1 MKLQIGILLLQ
12 VIYIIQSRELRN
24 CNTTNSICNKNLQ
37 FPHRTN
43 VTDASAVLN
52 HLLKCP
58 LELPCKI
65 NQTKDLKKCDNTNGN
80 CNGKQQFLKTIVYKK
95 IRPVIDQRQKCAP
108 GLPCNANETKKVN
121 NCNAVDGNCNGL
133 YPIHKGEN
141 EVHLN
146 KCNSCNVRNVIK
158 FCTEKIFRTRMCL
171 TGLQEKDRNKYIF
184 ISRSINCKRYD
195 KCISQYLRKGYRQKQ
210 YRCPF
215 RYDLKTPGNCCSQQV
230 CNSTSQRSNIEAL
243 TSNFEIFNI
252 STETSQTVEVSIAV
266 SSTQLRDSTISRTP
280 SSDGSTI
287 STPFSE
293 TLGVKTSSASEY
305 GALKEILSTSTTTSQ
320 ADDVNSSNGIVSTT
334 PLSFSI
340 FDEVTATA
348 VETTSSN
355 KYSSSIITNE
365 KSSATSMI
373 ENAGLNPTASIDST
387 TSSVKMSAQT
397 VESTTTKPSFANEV
411 IIPDESVSAIIDKL
425 ILTNQENTTQA
436 TSSVES
442 VTPSQ
447 RDFSLGSKSESFM
460 ISGVTETSTTSTL
473 ASSTWI
479 GRSTTDRNLS
489 SDSSTTSAP
498 SSSIVD
504 VKTSSVPEFT
514 ALNKRISW
522 STTISQEGEIN
533 STNEVP
539 STASSVT
546 NNRTVTQIS
555 GFTKKSSS
563 PIRLT
568 SGYTSL
574 STLTEVIT
582 EEIIAT
588 AETSS
593 STRYSTPIIINE
605 TSPLIENTTLN
616 PTAPTIVTASSTK
629 FSAPIDET
637 RNATQSLTPNDFV
650 DMNRNFSISV
660 GNLVKGSN
668 TIESVTPSKVH
679 SALVTNSE
687 SPSVNTKANTPKT
700 VKFSTAVSSAH
711 TGYSTTSKSSDTST
725 TSTSFGETLSAL
737 DESTLSSI
745 TTSDF
750 VEVNS
755 TNGIP
760 SITPSTTGEGI
771 VTEISGFTNKS
782 SNTIGLISEPMFS
795 STPRDKVT
803 TVNSTV
809 GVETSRVHK
818 NSFPTTNKE
827 ESSTSMI
834 STMENINVNFT
845 VPITIGG
852 SISTDPSVSN
862 DLQSASPTKLTSEST
877 LTPRVTVEVE
887 PLASTNVV
895 ETSTINEYSVSTIIN
910 ETSSTSTPLNFTVP
924 IIFTSSSPTIST
936 TTQESI
942 PTENKIVSSPPANL
956 ISTEYKSTTEGP
968 NETSLLITSSS
979 QVADSATTET
989 LRSSK
994 RSTISTQFSTTLVAE
1009 TSKISESTV
1018 VTEIISSSITPSK
1031 NNEVNSTDKISSI
1044 TPSTTG
1050 EESVTKISDFTKKSS
1065 STIGLISEPI
1075 FSSTPLDK
1083 VSIVESTVA
1092 VETSSV
1098 HKNNF
1103 PNNNKEAS
1111 STSTIYKMENITP
1124 NFTVPNNL
1132 SSTSTEAS
1140 VSIGGSISTEPSV
1153 SNDLQSS
1160 SGTRSTSETTLTPTI
1175 TEVEPLDSTDV
1186 VETST
1191 NNEYSVPT
1199 INNETFSTSTQLNF
1213 TAPIIFTSSSAT
1225 ISSATQEN
1233 IFTENKFVSLPSANL
1248 ISTEYK
1254 STTERPN
1261 GTSLV
1266 VTSSTQI
1273 ADSATTKTLKSLKSS
1288 ANSAPLSTALVAE
1301 TPKISEYTVVTETIS
1316 FSITASEMNEANST
1330 DEIPSITPST
1340 TGEEIVIEISD
1351 FTKKSSSKTGLIS
1364 ETMFS
1369 STARDKVTTVN
1380 STVAVETST
1389 VHKNRLPATN
1399 KEASST
1405 SMISLME
1412 NITLNFTMPINLS
1425 STSTEASVS
1434 MGGSISTEPSVS
1446 NDLQSSSQTRATSES
1461 TLIPTV
1467 TDELEP
1473 LASSDVVET
1482 STNNEHSVLTINKE
1496 VSSTLIP
1503 LNFTAPIIFT
1513 SSSSTIS
1520 STTQESI
1527 PTENKI
1533 VSSPPA
1539 NLISTEY
1546 NSTTKRPNEASLVVT
1561 SSTEIGN
1568 TATTKKLKSLKSSA
1582 NSAPLSTTLVTETPK
1597 ISESTVVTETISSSI
1612 TASEMNDVN
1621 SIDEIPSITPSTDG
1635 EEIFTEISVSTKKS
1649 SSKTGLISE
1658 PMFSSTQ
1665 RDKVTTVN
1673 STVAV
1678 ETSSVH
1684 KNSFPTTNKEAS
1696 STSMISQT
1704 ENITL
1709 NFTVPF
1715 NLRSTST
1722 KASVSIG
1729 GSISTEPSVSNGLQ
1743 SPSGTRS
1750 TSKSTLTPTITDEVE
1765 PLLSTDVVE
1774 TLTNNEYSVSTINNE
1789 TSSTS
1794 TPLNFTAPII
1804 FTPSSPTISST
1815 TQESISTEN
1824 KIVSSPTIYLIST
1837 EYNSTAERPNE
1848 TSSLITRS
1856 TQIADS
1862 TTTEMLRNSKS
1873 STNSAPFGTTLVAET
1888 PKISESAVVT
1898 ETISSSITASEM
1910 NEVNSTDAI
1919 PSITQSTI
1927 GEEIFTEISDFTKK
1941 SSSTIGLISETMF
1954 SSTPRDKVTT
1964 VNSTVAVETSIGH
1977 KNSFPTTNK
1986 EESSTSMISKTE
1998 NITLNF
2004 TVPFNL
2010 GSTSTKA
2017 SVSIG
2022 GSTSTEP
2029 SDSNG
2034 FQSPS
2039 GTRSTSKSTLTPT
2052 ITDEV
2057 EPLASTDVVE
2067 TSTINEY
2074 SVSTIINETSSTSTL
2089 LNFTAPIIFTTSS
2102 PTISS
2107 MTQESISTENNVS
2120 SPTVNLISTEY
2131 NSTTERPNETSL
2143 LITSSTQIADSTTT
2157 ETLRSSKSST
2167 NSAPFST
2174 TLVAETPKMS
2184 ESTVVT
2190 ETIASS
2196 TTASEMN
2203 EVNSTDAIP
2212 WITQST
2218 IGEEIFTEESDFTK
2232 KSSNT
2237 IGYETMFSSTPRDKV
2252 TTVNSTVA
2260 IETSSVNKNSFST
2273 TNKEASSTSMISEME
2288 NITLNFTVPIILS
2301 STSTEVSVAIGG
2313 SISTEPTVSNDPQ
2326 SSSGTRSKSESTLTA
2341 TITDEVEP
2349 LLSTDVVETLTN
2361 NEYSVSTIN
2370 NETSSTSTPL
2380 NFTAPITF
2388 TSSSPTIS
2396 STTQESISTENKI
2409 VSSPTINLIS
2419 TEYNSIME
2427 QPNETSLV
2435 ITSSTQITD
2444 RTTTETLRRSKSS
2457 TNSAP
2462 FSTTLVAE
2470 TPKISESTVV
2480 TESISSSITASE
2492 MNEVNSTDE
2501 IPSITPSTTGE
2512 KSVTKISGFT
2522 KKSSSTIGL
2531 ISEPIFSSIPLDKVT
2546 TVESTVTAETSS
2558 VHKNNFPTNNKE
2570 SSSTSTISKIENI
2583 TLNFTVPFNLN
2594 STSTNA
2600 TVSIGG
2606 SISTEP
2612 SVSNDLQSSSQTG
2625 STGES
2630 TLIPTVIDELE
2641 PLASSDVVETSTN
2654 NEYSVS
2660 TISNETSST
2669 SIPLNFTAPIIFTSS
2684 SPTISSTTQE
2694 NIFTENKFVSL
2705 PPANLIPTEY
2715 NSTTER
2721 PNETSL
2727 VVTSSTEIGNSAT
2740 TKTLKSLKSSANSAP
2755 LSTTLVAERPK
2766 MSESTVV
2773 TETISSSI
2781 IASEMNE
2788 VNSTDT
2794 IPSITQSTIGEEI
2807 FTEVSDSTKKSS
2819 SKTGLISEPMF
2830 SSTPRDKV
2838 TTVYSTAAVETSTVH
2853 KNRFPATNKEASYTS
2868 MIFKMENITLN
2879 FTMPINLSS
2888 TSTEASVS
2896 IGGSISTEP
2905 SVSNGLQSS
2914 SGTRSTSES
2923 TLTPTITDEVELL
2936 ASTDVVE
2943 ASTINEYGVS
2953 TINNE
2958 TSSTSTSLNFT
2969 APIIFTSSLPT
2980 ISSTTQESIST
2991 ENKIVSSPTINL
3003 ILTEYNATT
3012 EQPNETSLLVT
3023 SSTQIADSTTT
3034 ETLRSSKSS
3043 TNSAPFSTTLV
3054 AETPKI
3060 SESAVVI
3067 ETILSAITPSKM
3079 NEVNRTDEIP
3089 SITPS
3094 TTGEEIVTEI
3104 SVSTKKSSTKTGLIS
3119 EPMFSSTPRD
3129 KVTTVNSTVAVETSS
3144 VHKNSFPTTNKEAS
3158 FTSMVSNME
3167 NITQHFTVP
3176 TNLSSTSTEASV
3188 AIGGSTSTEP
3198 SVSKDLQSSS
3208 GTRSTSEATFTPTI
3222 TDEVEPLIS
3231 TDVVETSTN
3240 NEFSVSTINNETSL
3254 TSTPLNFTA
3263 PIIFTSS
3270 SPTISSTMQESIP
3283 TENKIVSSPPTN
3295 LISTEYNSTTER
3307 LNETSLLITSSM
3319 QIADSATAETL
3330 RISKRSTI
3338 STQFS
3343 ITLEA
3348 ETPKIFESTVVTET
3362 ISSSITP
3369 SKMNEVNSTDAIP
3382 SIAPSTTGEEIVT
3395 EIEDFTKNS
3404 SSTIGLTSETKF
3416 SSTPLD
3422 ESTVAVETSSV
3433 HENSFP
3439 TIIKEASSTSTI
3451 YIVENTTQNFTVPI
3465 NLSSISKKTSVPID
3479 ESIVTEPT
3487 VSNDLTPLQVGLTL
3501 TANSEPSSVSSA
3513 RETSNTLKFSTV
3525 VSSTEIE
3532 ESTTTSNT
3540 LSLDTSTVLT
3550 SLGETLMTER
3560 SNISELTISND
3571 SISPSII
3578 TIDLEEVNSTSETH
3592 LTTLS
3597 STRQRTATE
3606 TSSMNNSNDGLPDM
3620 LRTTESFP
3628 TIFLKESSSGS
3639 TLFSMITDEV
3649 EPLVSTIVAET
3660 STIKEYRVPI
3670 INNGTA
3676 TISSTTQEN
3685 IPTDLIST
3693 EYISTTEQPNET
3705 SLLVTSSTQIADSAT
3720 IEILRSTNKS
3730 TTSAPFSTTL
3740 VAETPKISES
3750 DVVTETNSSSIAAS
3764 ALTSTIGLTR
3774 EPIFSLAPL
3783 DKVTTAES
3791 TVVETSSV
3799 HESNIS
3805 TTNNETYFIS
3815 TRSTVENIAL
3825 NSSTSIIFTSAI
3837 TDKSIVTE
3845 APIVND
3851 VTDEQDTTGISIT
3864 VESVT
3869 PTKTDLS
3876 LSSQSEVNSTAS
3888 EMSKTALLTETSSVS
3903 EFSISSDVISSLVTA
3918 STSPEESSA
3927 EETIFSPKLT
3937 EEVKTVESITITN
3950 KSTSSSDL
3958 ITRTST
3964 FISETSN
3971 TNTDVT
3977 TKMSNTPPNNQD
3989 KIASLQRATKTTID
4003 GSTNVV
4009 SNTFHENGSVV
4020 SEPTQVSPPVFQCPG
4035 VGQYPDLSDC
4045 RKFHLCKNI
4054 ISVVI
4059 DVKKMCPKGSLYDPQ
4074 KKQCTTRQVQCAC
4087 KHILSCDKA
4096 GTFEHPNDCNK
4107 YYTCVWSSKQD
4118 RYTAKEYRC
4127 PSRHKFNIKRKLCV
4141 PSKTCGSPKTTN
4153 SIVPSNSVGDI
4164 ISNIFGLVSSQG
4176 AISQNKQK
4184 NFFAILNNVAINI
4197 ISNSS
4202 VLAAPCTRDCRD
4214 KNSASLAFKCPDI
4227 GKHPDSSDCGKFYLC
4242 KNSPSG
4248 MIDVKR
4254 SCRNGTF
4261 YDAYKRKC
4269 TTTRI
4274 QCPWRDQLICN
4285 EEGTFAHPTKCNEYY
4300 KCVRSGSNGYQP
4312 KQYRCP
4318 SSYKFSDKA
4327 KLCLL
4332 SKTCQSLPKIF
4343 TSTNPT
4349 NEVLGSSE
4357 ISSEY
4362 VPI

>member
-12 VIYIIQSRELRN
+12 VLFQIYIIQSRELRN

-771 VTEISGFTNKS
+771 V
-782 SNTIGLISEPMFS
+782 
-795 STPRDKVT
+795 
-803 TVNSTV
+803 
-809 GVETSRVHK
+809 
-818 NSFPTTNKE
+818 
-827 ESSTSMI
+827 
-834 STMENINVNFT
+834 
-845 VPITIGG
+845 
-852 SISTDPSVSN
+852 
-862 DLQSASPTKLTSEST
+862 
-877 LTPRVTVEVE
+877 
-887 PLASTNVV
+887 
-895 ETSTINEYSVSTIIN
+895 
-910 ETSSTSTPLNFTVP
+910 
-924 IIFTSSSPTIST
+924 
-936 TTQESI
+936 
-942 PTENKIVSSPPANL
+942 
-956 ISTEYKSTTEGP
+956 
-968 NETSLLITSSS
+968 
-979 QVADSATTET
+979 
-989 LRSSK
+989 
-994 RSTISTQFSTTLVAE
+994 
-1009 TSKISESTV
+1009 
-1018 VTEIISSSITPSK
+1018 
-1031 NNEVNSTDKISSI
+1031 
-1044 TPSTTG
+1044 
-1050 EESVTKISDFTKKSS
+1050 
-1065 STIGLISEPI
+1065 
-1075 FSSTPLDK
+1075 
-1083 VSIVESTVA
+1083 
-1092 VETSSV
+1092 
-1098 HKNNF
+1098 
-1103 PNNNKEAS
+1103 
-1111 STSTIYKMENITP
+1111 
-1124 NFTVPNNL
+1124 
-1132 SSTSTEAS
+1132 
-1140 VSIGGSISTEPSV
+1140 
-1153 SNDLQSS
+1153 
-1160 SGTRSTSETTLTPTI
+1160 
-1175 TEVEPLDSTDV
+1175 
-1186 VETST
+1186 
-1191 NNEYSVPT
+1191 
-1199 INNETFSTSTQLNF
+1199 
-1213 TAPIIFTSSSAT
+1213 
-1225 ISSATQEN
+1225 
-1233 IFTENKFVSLPSANL
+1233 
-1248 ISTEYK
+1248 
-1254 STTERPN
+1254 
-1261 GTSLV
+1261 
-1266 VTSSTQI
+1266 
-1273 ADSATTKTLKSLKSS
+1273 
-1288 ANSAPLSTALVAE
+1288 
-1301 TPKISEYTVVTETIS
+1301 
-1316 FSITASEMNEANST
+1316 
-1330 DEIPSITPST
+1330 
-1340 TGEEIVIEISD
+1340 
-1351 FTKKSSSKTGLIS
+1351 
-1364 ETMFS
+1364 
-1369 STARDKVTTVN
+1369 
-1380 STVAVETST
+1380 
-1389 VHKNRLPATN
+1389 
-1399 KEASST
+1399 
-1405 SMISLME
+1405 
-1412 NITLNFTMPINLS
+1412 
-1425 STSTEASVS
+1425 
-1434 MGGSISTEPSVS
+1434 
-1446 NDLQSSSQTRATSES
+1446 
-1461 TLIPTV
+1461 
-1467 TDELEP
+1467 
-1473 LASSDVVET
+1473 
-1482 STNNEHSVLTINKE
+1482 
-1496 VSSTLIP
+1496 
-1503 LNFTAPIIFT
+1503 
-1513 SSSSTIS
+1513 
-1520 STTQESI
+1520 
-1527 PTENKI
+1527 
-1533 VSSPPA
+1533 
-1539 NLISTEY
+1539 
-1546 NSTTKRPNEASLVVT
+1546 
-1561 SSTEIGN
+1561 
-1568 TATTKKLKSLKSSA
+1568 
-1582 NSAPLSTTLVTETPK
+1582 
-1597 ISESTVVTETISSSI
+1597 
-1612 TASEMNDVN
+1612 
-1621 SIDEIPSITPSTDG
+1621 
-1635 EEIFTEISVSTKKS
+1635 TEISVSTKKS

>member
-12 VIYIIQSRELRN
+12 VLFQIYIIQSRELRN

-1340 TGEEIVIEISD
+1340 TGEEIVI
-1351 FTKKSSSKTGLIS
+1351 
-1364 ETMFS
+1364 
-1369 STARDKVTTVN
+1369 
-1380 STVAVETST
+1380 
-1389 VHKNRLPATN
+1389 
-1399 KEASST
+1399 
-1405 SMISLME
+1405 
-1412 NITLNFTMPINLS
+1412 
-1425 STSTEASVS
+1425 
-1434 MGGSISTEPSVS
+1434 
-1446 NDLQSSSQTRATSES
+1446 
-1461 TLIPTV
+1461 
-1467 TDELEP
+1467 
-1473 LASSDVVET
+1473 
-1482 STNNEHSVLTINKE
+1482 
-1496 VSSTLIP
+1496 
-1503 LNFTAPIIFT
+1503 
-1513 SSSSTIS
+1513 
-1520 STTQESI
+1520 
-1527 PTENKI
+1527 
-1533 VSSPPA
+1533 
-1539 NLISTEY
+1539 
-1546 NSTTKRPNEASLVVT
+1546 
-1561 SSTEIGN
+1561 
-1568 TATTKKLKSLKSSA
+1568 
-1582 NSAPLSTTLVTETPK
+1582 
-1597 ISESTVVTETISSSI
+1597 
-1612 TASEMNDVN
+1612 
-1621 SIDEIPSITPSTDG
+1621 
-1635 EEIFTEISVSTKKS
+1635 EISVSTKKS